1 MRINKTVQKKRM
13 PVFLSIIYIFIMIV
27 SGCQN
32 IREQGEVNI
41 SSEEPVCIVA
51 GKPLGEESG
60 EPYQFPSAGRTIDG
74 DIYVICSG
82 IGHQDTTQGY
92 ENEGLCFISK
102 DQGETWNG
110 ISITSLIK
118 ADIRLPNGAYF
129 QGAKPQN
136 SYEADLSAFTPLYV
150 EDGLSIYYAS
160 DISEFKKTITFQE
173 YNPSSETIS
182 EFESTIDWK
191 YMPVAVNNE
200 EVMPLNAIAYLSQF
214 YQYEDT
220 LYMVMYCKGF
230 DNEGGG
236 VNGQYNIYIFQSTD
250 SARSWSYTGQLIS
263 AEIPEIKN
271 SIGWQEPFMLFDGQK
286 FRILLRTGSGTPIYM
301 ASAKEPSVWTKPVE
315 FRNFGVKPQMCLLEN
330 GILVASYGR
339 PGIEVIASRD
349 KYRAEWC
356 DPYILDNRPKSAD
369 DSWNYSCCYTSMVPI
384 SENEFLIFYCDFK
397 YEVDGKEVKAVL
409 CRKLR
414 VQ

>member
-13 PVFLSIIYIFIMIV
+13 PVFLSIIYIFIMVV

-41 SSEEPVCIVA
+41 SSKEPVCIVA
-51 GKPLGEESG
+51 GKPLSEESG

-102 DQGETWNG
+102 DQGETWNE

-315 FRNFGVKPQMCLLEN
+315 FRNFGVKPQMCLFGEWN
-330 GILVASYGR
+330 SCSIIWA
-339 PGIEVIASRD
+339 PG
-349 KYRAEWC
+349 
-356 DPYILDNRPKSAD
+356 NRSNCIK
-369 DSWNYSCCYTSMVPI
+369 
-384 SENEFLIFYCDFK
+384 
-397 YEVDGKEVKAVL
+397 
-409 CRKLR
+409 R
-414 VQ
+414 